1 MHKLTLRTYLITY
14 LLTTYSIK
22 NDQNLSLHIPTVSY
36 SPPNFNVFQL
46 NIIPIFPSSGA
57 T

>member
-14 LLTTYSIK
+14 LLTTYSLK

-36 SPPNFNVFQL
+36 SPPNFIIFQL